1 MTKSVALVDN
11 HKNLGVTLAFDG
23 NWTVHIGNIATSALI
38 QVNVLRKL
46 KFTLSKQAL
55 SNIYLT
61 FIRPV
66 LEYACE
72 VWDGCYE
79 RDIEKLEK
87 IQLEAAR
94 IVTCLTKFASKDSLY
109 FETGWET
116 LANRRKN
123 RKLTIFYKIH
133 NKLCPPNLFNCLPP
147 VTSDVNNYN
156 LRNNQNYVP
165 PRCRLRTSAS
175 SFIPSTVSLWNN
187 LDILIRNSPTLSS
200 FKNRVKADIYKT
212 PTYYNEGPRK
222 LSILHTRL
230 RHQCS
235 SLNADLSKIHII
247 NNFKCNC
254 GASFEDA
261 IHYFLE
267 CPLYLNERR
276 TLLSNCD
283 DININIENL
292 LFGNDKYSYD
302 VNSIIFGKVRT
313 FINQSKRF

>member
-1 MTKSVALVDN
+1 LQFQIVVFLHLSCQDIFFSNKIWLQ
-11 HKNLGVTLAFDG
+11 NL
-23 NWTVHIGNIATSALI
+23 
-38 QVNVLRKL
+38 
-46 KFTLSKQAL
+46 
-55 SNIYLT
+55 
-61 FIRPV
+61 
-66 LEYACE
+66 
-72 VWDGCYE
+72 
-79 RDIEKLEK
+79 
-87 IQLEAAR
+87 
-94 IVTCLTKFASKDSLY
+94 CLH
-109 FETGWET
+109 
-116 LANRRKN
+116 N
-123 RKLTIFYKIH
+123 IH
-133 NKLCPPNLFNCLPP
+133 NKN
-147 VTSDVNNYN
+147 VDIK

-187 LDILIRNSPTLSS
+187 LDISIRNSPTLSS
-200 FKNRVKADIYKT
+200 FKNRVKVDIYKT
-212 PTYYNEGPRK
+212 PKYYNEGPRK

-283 DININIENL
+283 DININIETL

-302 VNSIIFGKVRT
+302 ELL
-313 FINQSKRF
+313 

>member
-1 MTKSVALVDN
+1 M
-11 HKNLGVTLAFDG
+11 
-23 NWTVHIGNIATSALI
+23 
-38 QVNVLRKL
+38 
-46 KFTLSKQAL
+46 LSKNKIDMDVKTWKKRKWDEVIKKL
-55 SNIYLT
+55 HSLLT
-61 FIRPV
+61 RSK
-66 LEYACE
+66 ET
-72 VWDGCYE
+72 
-79 RDIEKLEK
+79 
-87 IQLEAAR
+87 
-94 IVTCLTKFASKDSLY
+94 TCL
-109 FETGWET
+109 
-116 LANRRKN
+116 
-123 RKLTIFYKIH
+123 
-133 NKLCPPNLFNCLPP
+133 
-147 VTSDVNNYN
+147 
-156 LRNNQNYVP
+156 
-165 PRCRLRTSAS
+165 
-175 SFIPSTVSLWNN
+175 STVSLWNN
-187 LDILIRNSPTLSS
+187 LDISIRNSPTLSP

-283 DININIENL
+283 DIDINIETL
-292 LFGNDKYSYD
+292 LFGNDKYSYN
-302 VNSIIFGKVRT
+302 VNSKIFGKVRT